1 MVVSCP
7 PFGQHLA
14 VSTNNQI
21 LEETKMLSEAMQTA
35 LNDQIQKE
43 LHSAYIYL
51 SMSAYFESQNLAG
64 AASWMRHQAEEEQ
77 DHGMKIFELNT
88 CLTQGQFHHGHNVLL
103 VITAREF
110 GHYTAILG
118 VHLLVGRNIRKH
130 LLMIQNGTRSIVATA
145 LYC

>member
-14 VSTNNQI
+14 ISTNNQI

-51 SMSAYFESQNLAG
+51 SMSAYFEFRTLPVQQAG
-64 AASWMRHQAEEEQ
+64 CATRPRKS
-77 DHGMKIFELNT
+77 K
-88 CLTQGQFHHGHNVLL
+88 
-103 VITAREF
+103 ITA
-110 GHYTAILG
+110 
-118 VHLLVGRNIRKH
+118 
-130 LLMIQNGTRSIVATA
+130 
-145 LYC
+145 